1 MSNQFDMFLT
11 LNVRLT
17 IINTVRHLNR
27 YINELNHDSL
37 CFFFLYRRC
46 LSVYKS
52 AYRKVLPKVHGLLI
66 IISETTM

>member
-27 YINELNHDSL
+27 YINELNHDRRL
-37 CFFFLYRRC
+37 CFFVR
-46 LSVYKS
+46 V
-52 AYRKVLPKVHGLLI
+52 
-66 IISETTM
+66 